1 MIAYALKELIVES
14 DRVFIMGHK
23 NPDLDCFGSAL
34 GIYRGVTALNKPA
47 HIIMGGPHPAVMDLY
62 RRVVEE
68 RDYADI
74 IIDEEQA
81 LDYTDE
87 NTLLILVDVNRPS
100 ICESSRLVEIIKNV
114 AVIDHHR
121 TSVEN
126 VGKAV
131 VSYVEPYASSASE
144 MVTEVLQYLTE
155 RIKLKPV
162 EADGLF
168 AGIALDTKNFTIKT
182 GVRTFEAAA
191 FLRRNGADSIRVRKM
206 FKNDMEEYKAKAQ
219 IVASAKIVYDTMAI
233 AEWVSGMDNANAV
246 AAQAADELLDIA
258 GIRASFVLTKTP
270 EQVNISARSLGDI
283 NVQLIMEKLSGGGHL
298 TVAGAQLKGVSLE
311 EATAKLREAIEEF
324 TRGSDRE

>member
-1 MIAYALKELIVES
+1 M
-14 DRVFIMGHK
+14 
-23 NPDLDCFGSAL
+23 
-34 GIYRGVTALNKPA
+34 
-47 HIIMGGPHPAVMDLY
+47 
-62 RRVVEE
+62 VEE